1 MTAVIPSCM
10 RYPSDHKTVT
20 RRRILQAASEA
31 FREKGVAATGV
42 DEVMR
47 RAGLTHGGFYA
58 HFRDKS
64 ELIAEACATGFEMGQ
79 ENLGRIA
86 ALPTRRARVRA
97 LVASYLSAHHRDN
110 RAGGCL
116 VAALGFEASRPG
128 GRARRGY
135 AAALQ
140 LHRGRLAAALRLHDD
155 AVENDRLATS
165 LLSLLVGAL
174 ILARSLPDDE
184 ASRQVLAHARATAL
198 TCFAP
203 SARST

>member
-1 MTAVIPSCM
+1 M
-10 RYPSDHKTVT
+10 RYPSDHKLAT
-20 RRRILQAASEA
+20 RRRILEAASAA

-58 HFRDKS
+58 HFRNKN

-79 ENLGRIA
+79 ENLARIA
-86 ALPTRRARVRA
+86 ALPTQRERVRL

-135 AAALQ
+135 AEALQ
-140 LHRGRLAAALRLHDD
+140 LHRARLAAALRLHEDP
-155 AVENDRLATS
+155 VENDRLTTS

-174 ILARSLPDDE
+174 ILARSLPDEE
-184 ASRQVLAHARATAL
+184 ASRQVLAQTRTTAL
-198 TCFAP
+198 ALFAP
-203 SARST
+203 AAHA

>member
-1 MTAVIPSCM
+1 M
-10 RYPSDHKTVT
+10 RYPSDHKLAT
-20 RRRILQAASEA
+20 RRRILEAASAA

-58 HFRDKS
+58 HFRNKN
-64 ELIAEACATGFEMGQ
+64 ELVAEACATGFEMGQ
-79 ENLGRIA
+79 ENLARIA
-86 ALPTRRARVRA
+86 ALPTRRERVRL

-128 GRARRGY
+128 VRARRGY
-135 AAALQ
+135 AEALQ
-140 LHRGRLAAALRLHDD
+140 LHRARLAAALRLHEDP
-155 AVENDRLATS
+155 VENDRLTTS

-174 ILARSLPDDE
+174 ILARSLPDED
-184 ASRQVLAHARATAL
+184 ASRQVLAQTRTTAL
-198 TCFAP
+198 ALFAP
-203 SARST
+203 AASA